1 MLVSLGLSL
10 GVILIA
16 AAIHSE
22 LRSAYY
28 GIALSN
34 GVEVLVSPAMY
45 REIVRQYRMRD
56 DRDTADGWD
65 QTVLE
70 VLRSERPQESRLLA
84 RSLGHSIVPGRHG
97 ARRRRSQSV
106 PR

>member
-10 GVILIA
+10 GVILLA
-16 AAIHSE
+16 AAIYSE

-28 GIALSN
+28 GLVLSN
-34 GVEVLVSPAMY
+34 GVEVLVSPGMY

-56 DRDTADGWD
+56 DHDTADGWD

-84 RSLGHSIVPGRHG
+84 RSLGHSIAPGRHG
-97 ARRRRSQSV
+97 ARRRRPQSV